1 MHIESYQG
9 LKNPRKSK
17 HNIVGLFPLGSCVI
31 NSRCRLELYN
41 VLAQVEVKAVGLFF
55 LILILYFTFFIFHLD
70 IVEHSFI
77 ILLLQTPIL
86 RTKAAVARCGR
97 RS

>member
-31 NSRCRLELYN
+31 NSRCRHELYN

-55 LILILYFTFFIFHLD
+55 LILILYFTFFIFLYRY
-70 IVEHSFI
+70 SG
-77 ILLLQTPIL
+77 ILLIVYEWVIFNFLSIVQDSL
-86 RTKAAVARCGR
+86 L
-97 RS
+97 

>member
-31 NSRCRLELYN
+31 NSRCRHELYN

-55 LILILYFTFFIFHLD
+55 FNINFIFY
-70 IVEHSFI
+70 IFYIFI
-77 ILLLQTPIL
+77 
-86 RTKAAVARCGR
+86 
-97 RS
+97 